1 MRAFDQRALG
11 KPSDVTGTGSRVGSP
26 SDFESTRIRRRD
38 HANFAPKFHDRK
50 ATFPEIYYFGA
61 PRAQKMRAFGQRAL
75 LKPND
80 IAATGCRA
88 GIACRAKKAC
98 VRRRD
103 HANVAA
109 NSRER
114 IAKFP
119 EF

>member
-1 MRAFDQRALG
+1 MSPELAAESALRQILKVRASGVEITQILRQ
-11 KPSDVTGTGSRVGSP
+11 
-26 SDFESTRIRRRD
+26 
-38 HANFAPKFHDRK
+38 NFMTEKQHFRN
-50 ATFPEIYYFGA
+50 FGA

-80 IAATGCRA
+80 IAETGRRV
-88 GIACRAKKAC
+88 GIACKAKKAC
-98 VRRRD
+98 VLRRD